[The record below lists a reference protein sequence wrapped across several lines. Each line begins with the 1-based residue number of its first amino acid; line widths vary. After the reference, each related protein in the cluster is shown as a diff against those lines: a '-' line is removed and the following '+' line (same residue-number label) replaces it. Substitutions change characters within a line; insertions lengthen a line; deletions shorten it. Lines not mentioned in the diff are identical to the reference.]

1 MSINVVASCRYK
13 KIYNLSIKHYNHKLV
28 TLTLIFD
35 KRRGYHYIRYRLP
48 SIKDIDGNYKQ
59 RKFKPDEN
67 LKFVFNEGFLA
78 LTFKGFFSLS

>member
-1 MSINVVASCRYK
+1 MNS
-13 KIYNLSIKHYNHKLV
+13 KHYNHKQV

-48 SIKDIDGNYKQ
+48 SVKDVNGVYKS

-67 LKFVFNEGFLA
+67 LKFVFKEGYNYTHPILDGKEIKLSA
-78 LTFKGFFSLS
+78 LKS